1 MFNNIFIFVKLVF
14 IIGEVGDFIGDR
26 DDDVDDLCFVFGVW
40 IIGVIVFVF
49 IKYLVIYRSML

>member
-14 IIGEVGDFIGDR
+14 IIGEVGDFIGDF
-26 DDDVDDLCFVFGVW
+26 DDDVDDSCFVFGVW